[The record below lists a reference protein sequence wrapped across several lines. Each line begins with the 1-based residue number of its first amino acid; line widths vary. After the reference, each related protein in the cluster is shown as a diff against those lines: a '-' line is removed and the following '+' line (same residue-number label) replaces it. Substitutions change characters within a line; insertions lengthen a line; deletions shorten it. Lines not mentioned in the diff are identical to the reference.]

1 MYTTVALFALVVI
14 STLSEAR
21 INPCGMPIDGG
32 LCRAYF
38 PSWGYD
44 KKSGKC
50 IEFVYG
56 GCGGNANRFG
66 TREACEMRIFDA
78 IEIGLQGKSFP
89 GVSVSVCQHTKHVTL
104 EYEEPLDSLEAIHKY
119 LHYPEFEMDP
129 QILPSVCKMAKM
141 YEFHSVWRKYGGLLA
156 RKISLENI
164 GEVCPL
170 VTLSISRPGGAA
182 IFEDE
187 TSRELAI
194 AVKKF
199 MIDNANAIVSSQTGQ
214 LSARLFIDV
223 LEGSQYASR
232 ETVDGDVNT
241 PTESDD
247 WDLSERVLLYC
258 SHRVQEQE
266 PLDEGNRKNFE
277 DKSSRKLNNKTHASA
292 LDTVTDE
299 IRMTI
304 PDSQLAKFDRT
315 SSSHQTSPPSE
326 KTDHARSGEI
336 SRQTSCTSEATGTR
350 PPSPLFDSD
359 VETCLLAKTSFG
371 AGSISIHLGK
381 LQGRLV
387 SLSVKRRSAPSGPGS
402 SGSSSV
408 AGAHGNAGLVL
419 SALPASILLPPSPP
433 PELNN
438 PNMMSVVIPSDRNST
453 ANEHCL
459 EDFSP
464 PTTNLRRGSIFR
476 SLGCLPTPLIEARC
490 SAGAVTIC
498 SSIDEVEEEALRQV
512 HHWILIAGG
521 TSEDR
526 CLGSTEILR
535 ISRPIGCGDKPR
547 DGNEGRRD
555 SLISN
560 NSDIESASN
569 CGFPESTTMCTR
581 LGPPMK
587 SPRSRFALAALDGAS
602 SIYACGG
609 SNGNDDLATVER
621 LSFDSEDESYKKWR
635 YVASMQQQR
644 SCCAVATWADESRI
658 MVMGGQCEGSPL
670 SSVEAYHP
678 ELNKWISLP
687 SMSEA
692 RSQLC
697 AATLSQ
703 RGLIVAV
710 GGISET
716 PNTPST
722 QPSSSSAYAN
732 AHLLESAD
740 LSPSGEAYDP
750 RCSHWTRLPELL
762 TRGPLIGASLVPL
775 SSSSGRLLLIGGTD
789 GVSTVTQTQIFD
801 SRAWSWLPGP
811 SLSIGRASPCAVS
824 LTPSVTQLGG
834 VGSLSTT
841 PYIAVIGGYNLSS
854 GGFLNSVE
862 IVGVTSSSGQV
873 SPFSVPSNI
882 SIRGCV
888 SPDPLFNVPDIPSS
902 HSSSN
907 PRYEEQTECPSQP
920 LGIFSTN

>member
-1 MYTTVALFALVVI
+1 MWSCDVRGISVTHNVTFKHQTVSFSCDQSLFGAASPYL
-14 STLSEAR
+14 
-21 INPCGMPIDGG
+21 
-32 LCRAYF
+32 
-38 PSWGYD
+38 
-44 KKSGKC
+44 K
-50 IEFVYG
+50 
-56 GCGGNANRFG
+56 
-66 TREACEMRIFDA
+66 RIFDA
-78 IEIGLQGKSFP
+78 IEVGLQGKRFP
-89 GVSVSVCQHTKHVTL
+89 GVSVSVCQYTKHVTL
-104 EYEEPLDSLEAIHKY
+104 EYEEPLDSLEVIHKY
-119 LHYPEFEMDP
+119 LHNPELEVDP
-129 QILPSVCKMAKM
+129 SILPSVCKTAKI
-141 YEFHSVWRKYGGLLA
+141 YEFHGAFRKFGSLLA
-156 RKISLENI
+156 RTISLENI

-170 VTLSISRPGGAA
+170 VSLSISRPDGAA
-182 IFEDE
+182 IFKDE

-199 MIDNANAIVSSQTGQ
+199 MIENADAIASSQTGQ

-232 ETVDGDVNT
+232 ETIGGEANT

-258 SHRVQEQE
+258 SRRVQDQE
-266 PLDEGNRKNFE
+266 PLDEGNHTNLV
-277 DKSSRKLNNKTHASA
+277 DKSSRKLTNKTHASA
-292 LDTVTDE
+292 HDTVTDE

-304 PDSQLAKFDRT
+304 PDSRLAEFDRK
-315 SSSHQTSPPSE
+315 SSSQQTSPTPE
-326 KTDHARSGEI
+326 KTDRERTGET
-336 SRQTSCTSEATGTR
+336 SRQTSSTSGVTGTR
-350 PPSPLFDSD
+350 PPSPLSDSD

-371 AGSISIHLGK
+371 AGSISIHLAK

-387 SLSVKRRSAPSGPGS
+387 GLSVKRRSAPSGPGS

-408 AGAHGNAGLVL
+408 AGAPGNAGFQAP
-419 SALPASILLPPSPP
+419 SALPTSILLPPSPP
-433 PELNN
+433 PPPPPSELNN
-438 PNMMSVVIPSDRNST
+438 SNAMSVVIPSDRNQT
-453 ANEHCL
+453 PNDHCL

-464 PTTNLRRGSIFR
+464 PTTNLRRGSVFR
-476 SLGCLPTPLIEARC
+476 SLGCLSTPLIEARC

-498 SSIDEVEEEALRQV
+498 SSVDEVEEEASRQV

-521 TSEDR
+521 TSEGR

-535 ISRPIGCGDKPR
+535 ISRPIGCGDR
-547 DGNEGRRD
+547 SREGNENRRD
-555 SLISN
+555 SMMSN
-560 NSDIESASN
+560 CSDIESASN
-569 CGFPESTTMCTR
+569 CGFPEFTTMCTR

-621 LSFDSEDESYKKWR
+621 LSFDSGDESYKKWR

-644 SCCAVATWADESRI
+644 SCCAVVTWADESRI

-670 SSVEAYHP
+670 SSVEAYNP
-678 ELNKWISLP
+678 DLNMWTSLP

-703 RGLIVAV
+703 RGLIIAV
-710 GGISET
+710 GGASET
-716 PNTPST
+716 PDIPTT
-722 QPSSSSAYAN
+722 QPSSSSAYTS
-732 AHLLESAD
+732 AHFFESG

-750 RCSHWTRLPELL
+750 RCSHWIRLPELL

-789 GVSTVTQTQIFD
+789 GVSAVTQTQIFD
-801 SRAWSWLPGP
+801 SRTWSWLPGP

-834 VGSLSTT
+834 IGSSSTI

-862 IVGVTSSSGQV
+862 IVGVTGSSGQV
-873 SPFSVPSNI
+873 SPFSVPSNV
-882 SIRGCV
+882 SPRGCV
-888 SPDPLFNVPDIPSS
+888 SPDTLSNIPSS
-902 HSSSN
+902 HAPSN
-907 PRYEEQTECPSQP
+907 PRFEEETECPSQL